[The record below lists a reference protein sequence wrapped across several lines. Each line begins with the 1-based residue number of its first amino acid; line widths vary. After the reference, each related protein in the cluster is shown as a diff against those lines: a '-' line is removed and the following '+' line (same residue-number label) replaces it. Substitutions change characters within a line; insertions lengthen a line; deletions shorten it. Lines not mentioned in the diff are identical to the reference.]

1 MTTNRTSEAYL
12 RHQEALRSLL
22 YATFSPT
29 PAPNV
34 GDVWAKALK
43 QLTHYT
49 DETLTPLLCNLL
61 QQYIEWEGVVA
72 KPQLWKIHIA
82 LSKTL
87 CAFPPDAL
95 TLFWLKMDSP
105 TVTERP
111 ALDYGLEL
119 LSAGHACTHLIV
131 GLETCKTHAPRQK
144 IVSALE
150 KVGDQHVL
158 PALAQ
163 AYRKAGEHDWTL
175 ARYMERAF
183 RAIHYRTR
191 QAEERTLLRA
201 SEMPASELLH
211 AMSTPY
217 YDVTNLLQP
226 PQEIPNEQ
234 TRNDS

>member
-1 MTTNRTSEAYL
+1 MTTNPLSEAY
-12 RHQEALRSLL
+12 RQHQEALRSLL

-43 QLTHYT
+43 QLTHYS
-49 DETLTPLLCNLL
+49 DEAMTSLLCDLL

-72 KPQLWKIHIA
+72 KPQLWKIHLA

-87 CAFPPDAL
+87 SAFPPSAL
-95 TLFWLKMDSP
+95 TFFWQKMD
-105 TVTERP
+105 TATGAERP

-119 LSAGHACTHLIV
+119 LSAEHACTHLIV

-175 ARYMERAF
+175 ARFMERAF
-183 RAIHYRTR
+183 RAIHFRTC

-201 SEMPASELLH
+201 SEMPASELLRV
-211 AMSTPY
+211 MCTPY
-217 YDVTNLLQP
+217 YDVSNLLQP
-226 PQEIPNEQ
+226 PKETPHEQ
-234 TRNDS
+234 NGTD